1 MGGVDQVSALF
12 ETLRSATADE
22 AKRFFADVDPVLL
35 VIAVNET
42 SDAELDELIGR
53 PEVRPAAVEG
63 VLGRLHEYAVPER
76 LGDAVGVVRFDLSHG
91 GALVERR
98 ALAFGGGRVRL
109 VSDPAPADRADVVLS
124 TSMLC
129 FVRLVGG
136 QRNAALEYLR
146 GQVEIDGDPMLAL
159 GLGGVFR
166 VPGEA
171 MPAAG
176 ASALD
181 PVDVAEALR
190 HADPTHL
197 RRLMRGDFRPVVL
210 REICRLLPDYYQ
222 PSCGPAARLAIGFR
236 LTGRSDSEAD
246 RVAVVIEDGRCT
258 VVEGQYDGPLDATI
272 TCAGHDFLRLVTGA
286 LLPIEGTL
294 RGELTVTGDLSK
306 AVAFGG
312 VIVPPRSRV
321 RERAS

>member
-1 MGGVDQVSALF
+1 LGGVDQVSALF

-22 AKRFFADVDPVLL
+22 AQRFFADVDPVLL

-91 GALVERR
+91 GALVEQR
-98 ALAFGGGRVRL
+98 ALAFGGGQVRL

-124 TSMLC
+124 TSVLG

-146 GQVEIDGDPMLAL
+146 GEVEIDGDPLLAL
-159 GLGGVFR
+159 GLGGAFR
-166 VPGEA
+166 IPGEA
-171 MPAAG
+171 GPAAG

-190 HADPTHL
+190 QAEPTHL
-197 RRLMRGDFRPVVL
+197 RRLMRGDFQPVVL
-210 REICRLLPDYYQ
+210 REICRQLPDYYH
-222 PSCGPAARLAIGFR
+222 PSHGPAGRLAIGFR
-236 LTGRSDSEAD
+236 VTGRSDEVD
-246 RVAVVIEDGRCT
+246 QLAVLIEGGHCA
-258 VVEGQYDGPLDATI
+258 VHQGAYDGPLDATI

-294 RGELTVTGDLSK
+294 RGELAVTGDLSK

>member
-1 MGGVDQVSALF
+1 MSALY
-12 ETLRSATADE
+12 ETLRTATADE
-22 AKRFFADVDPVLL
+22 AQRFFADVDPVLL

-42 SDAELDELIGR
+42 PDAELDQLIGR

-63 VLGRLHEYAVPER
+63 ILGRLHEYAVPER
-76 LGDAVGVVRFDLSHG
+76 LDEAVGVVRFDLSHD

-109 VSDPAPADRADVVLS
+109 VSDPEPADRADVVLS
-124 TSMLC
+124 TTMLC
-129 FVRLVGG
+129 FIRMIAG

-146 GQVEIDGDPMLAL
+146 GEVELDGDPLLVL
-159 GLGGVFR
+159 GLGRVFR

-171 MPAAG
+171 APGVG

-190 HADPTHL
+190 QAEPSHL

-210 REICRLLPDYYQ
+210 REICRQLPDYYR
-222 PSCGPAARLAIGFR
+222 PSLGPADRLAVGFR
-236 LTGRSDSEAD
+236 LTGPSDEVDRFAAIIEAG
-246 RVAVVIEDGRCT
+246 ACT
-258 VVEGQYDGPLDATI
+258 VVRGRYDGPLDATI
-272 TCAGHDFLRLVTGA
+272 TCDGHDFLRLVTGA
-286 LLPIEGTL
+286 LQPVEGTL
-294 RGELTVTGDLSK
+294 RGKLTVAGDLSK
-306 AVAFGG
+306 ALAFSG
-312 VIVPPRSRV
+312 VMVPPLAQV